1 MGVNCVE
8 AGLPHGKRTES
19 AQERMPEVPGTG
31 TVGMVPE
38 AERGC
43 RETAE
48 WHAAGSRKQ
57 SREMPEKAD
66 TDAGSGTK
74 RPREEGLEMPDS
86 KRKQL
91 FSCSR

>member
-1 MGVNCVE
+1 
-8 AGLPHGKRTES
+8 
-19 AQERMPEVPGTG
+19 MPEVPGTG

-48 WHAAGSRKQ
+48 RHAAGSRKQ

-66 TDAGSGTK
+66 TDAGCGTK